1 MATRR
6 SYPDKKFK
14 FEKYLEIGSPDAET
28 DRILEKA
35 FIENDSFSAIT
46 DMNNQR
52 SILIG
57 RTGSGKS
64 AILKHLEFTQEKV
77 VRINPE
83 AMSLRFLSNST
94 IIQYFKELG
103 VNLNFFY
110 KILWKHVF
118 LIELIR
124 LHFAYDDK
132 KKNNWYLGVKE
143 KLRRAQNPKREK
155 ALEYFDK
162 WSNEFWIDTET
173 RIKEIEKT
181 VQQKFEAEVGADVK
195 VLKSK
200 MNVNESD
207 QSLVKSEVKTKAEHV
222 ITETLAHDIHEIIN
236 ILKEEIFI
244 DSQQKHFLIIDD
256 LDKEWI
262 ATEMR
267 YDLIGAMIEVIKEFL
282 FFKGVKIVI
291 ALRDNLY
298 QLLFTGAKHNG
309 GQREKF
315 KPLYTEITWTTL
327 ELQELLNIRLQ
338 LVSGNAL
345 DTRNAFDK
353 VYKTGKSGF
362 EYMLE
367 RTFQRPR
374 DVISFV
380 NHAIENSRN
389 KTSFSMDILK
399 RAEVD
404 YSIERLQAIE
414 DEWGENYGDINRLT
428 KFLYAKHNGFRLRNI
443 KEDDFDTTYLEENPK
458 SVFKGELST
467 FVVRWQ
473 NNNIKFNTFIREIIY
488 ILYNAGI
495 LGIKKGP
502 THPIQ
507 FFFDKQPALTVN
519 DINNDCKIYVHK
531 AFYSVFK
538 INVKEQET
546 DTY

>member
-1 MATRR
+1 MKAKR

-14 FEKYLEIGSPDAET
+14 FDKYQEIGSPDAET
-28 DRILEKA
+28 DRILEQA
-35 FIENDSFSAIT
+35 FIENDAFSAIV
-46 DMNNQR
+46 DMGNQR

-64 AILKHLEFTQEKV
+64 AILKHIEFTQEKV
-77 VRINPE
+77 VRIDPE

-94 IIQYFKELG
+94 ILQYFKEID

-124 LHFAYDDK
+124 LHFGYDNH
-132 KKNNWYLGVKE
+132 KKNNWYLGIKD
-143 KLRRAQNPKREK
+143 KLKRINNPKRNK

-162 WSNEFWIDTET
+162 WSSEFWIDAET
-173 RIKEIEKT
+173 RIKEIERT
-181 VQQKFEAEVGADVK
+181 VQQKFETEVGVDVK
-195 VLKSK
+195 VLRAKTNS
-200 MNVNESD
+200 NGSD
-207 QSLVKSEVKTKAEHV
+207 ISTVKSEIKTKAEHI
-222 ITETLAHDIHEIIN
+222 ITEALAHDIHEIIN
-236 ILKEEIFI
+236 ILKEEIFV
-244 DSQQKHFLIIDD
+244 DVQQKHFLIIDD

-262 ATEMR
+262 STTMR
-267 YDLIGAMIEVIKEFL
+267 YDLIGAMIEVIKEFQ

-315 KPLYTEITWTTL
+315 KPLYAEIEWTSL

-338 LVSGNAL
+338 LVSGNIL
-345 DTRNAFDK
+345 DTKNAFEK
-353 VYKTGKSGF
+353 IYKTGKTGF

-367 RTFQRPR
+367 RTFNRPR

-380 NHAIENSRN
+380 NHAIENSKN
-389 KTSFSMDILK
+389 KNSFSMDILK
-399 RAEVD
+399 KAEVD
-404 YSIERLQAIE
+404 YSVERLQAIE
-414 DEWGENYGDINRLT
+414 DEWGENYGDINKLT

-443 KEDDFDTTYLEENPK
+443 KEDDFDTTYLEENPQTI
-458 SVFKGELST
+458 FRGDLSNM
-467 FVVRWQ
+467 VVKWQ
-473 NNNIKFNTFIREIIY
+473 NNQFKFISFLKEVIL
-488 ILYNAGI
+488 ILYGAGI

-502 THPIQ
+502 THPVQ
-507 FFFDKQPALTVN
+507 FFYDKNPILTVN

-538 INVKEQET
+538 INVKEQESEV
-546 DTY
+546 Y

>member
-1 MATRR
+1 MKSKRI
-6 SYPDKKFK
+6 YPDKKFK

-35 FIENDSFSAIT
+35 FIENDAFSAIV

-64 AILKHLEFTQEKV
+64 AILKHIESTQEKV

-94 IIQYFKELG
+94 ILQYFKELE

-124 LHFAYDDK
+124 LHFGYDVH
-132 KKNNWYLGVKE
+132 KKNNWYLGIKE
-143 KLRRAQNPKREK
+143 KLTRLNNPKRNK

-162 WSNEFWIDTET
+162 WSNEFWIDAEV
-173 RIKEIEKT
+173 RIKEIERT
-181 VQQKFEAEVGADVK
+181 VQQKFESEVGADVK
-195 VLKSK
+195 VLKAK
-200 MNVNESD
+200 MNSTDSD
-207 QSLVKSEVKTKAEHV
+207 KFITKTEIKTKAEHIINEV
-222 ITETLAHDIHEIIN
+222 LAHDIHEIIN
-236 ILKEEIFI
+236 ILKEEIFV
-244 DSQQKHFLIIDD
+244 DSQQKHFIIIDD

-262 ATEMR
+262 STSMR
-267 YDLIGAMIEVIKEFL
+267 YDLIGAMIEVIKEFH
-282 FFKGVKIVI
+282 FFKGLKIVI
-291 ALRDNLY
+291 CLRDNLY
-298 QLLFTGAKHNG
+298 QLLFSGAKNNG

-315 KPLYTEITWTTL
+315 KPLYAEITWTPL

-338 LVSGNAL
+338 LVSGNVL
-345 DTRNAFDK
+345 DTKNAFEK

-367 RTFQRPR
+367 RTFNRPR

-380 NHAIENSRN
+380 NHAIENSKN

-399 RAEVD
+399 KAEVD
-404 YSIERLQAIE
+404 YSVERLQAIE
-414 DEWGENYGDINRLT
+414 DEWGENYGDINRLS

-443 KEDDFDTTYLEENPK
+443 KEDDFDTTYLEENPQY
-458 SVFKGELST
+458 VFKGDLSNI
-467 FVVRWQ
+467 VVRWQ
-473 NNNIKFNTFIREIIY
+473 NNHIKFISFLKEVIFIF
-488 ILYNAGI
+488 YNAGI

-502 THPIQ
+502 THPVQ
-507 FFFDKQPALTVN
+507 FFYDKNPILTIN
-519 DINNDCKIYVHK
+519 DLNNDCKIYVHK

-546 DTY
+546 EIY